1 MSKTTKGPVEFTDLA
16 REKVLGFLESDSDTR
31 HAVRIHVASPSPLDP
46 RYDITLIEHHEKC
59 ERRRRVRRPRVRGC
73 DGPREREDP

>member
-46 RYDITLIEHHEKC
+46 RYDITLIEHHVKSE
-59 ERRRRVRRPRVRGC
+59 
-73 DGPREREDP
+73 EDVVFDDPGF